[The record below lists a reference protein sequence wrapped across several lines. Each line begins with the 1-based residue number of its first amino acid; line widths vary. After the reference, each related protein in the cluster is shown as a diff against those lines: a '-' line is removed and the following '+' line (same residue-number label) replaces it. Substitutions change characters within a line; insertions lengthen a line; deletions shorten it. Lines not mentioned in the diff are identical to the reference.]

1 MTTRSDDF
9 NRANSTSPGSDWS
22 EDSGD
27 WQINSNTVYNY
38 TTGSSYRKLRW
49 IGAAMD
55 SNDYSVKIV
64 GRGPTNGHGIGPAAR
79 LTADSTVTYY
89 ALIIFGG
96 YGAYLVYIDAGAE
109 SVLASSSGFTA
120 NTSTMRPLVGVQS

>member
-1 MTTRSDDF
+1 
-9 NRANSTSPGSDWS
+9 
-22 EDSGD
+22 
-27 WQINSNTVYNY
+27 
-38 TTGSSYRKLRW
+38 
-49 IGAAMD
+49 
-55 SNDYSVKIV
+55 
-64 GRGPTNGHGIGPAAR
+64 GIGPAAR